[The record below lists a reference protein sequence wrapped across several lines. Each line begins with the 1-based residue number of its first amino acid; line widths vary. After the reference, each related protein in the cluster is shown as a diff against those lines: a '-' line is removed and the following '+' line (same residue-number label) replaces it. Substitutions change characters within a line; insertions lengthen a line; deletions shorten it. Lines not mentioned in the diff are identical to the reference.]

1 MPIKLIFEPY
11 IEVRLMSFE
20 ITERGEYRQF
30 NMIQGD
36 TLPPI
41 RIKVLDNIQDALDL
55 TGHTVDFH
63 FRKIDDLS
71 TLLNSGHTSCTIT
84 DALNGMA
91 QYDWTSGDTD
101 LTGIHYGEFIL
112 TDPNGRRQSYPNYLR
127 FDIRQRLDSVS
138 GIYY

>member
-1 MPIKLIFEPY
+1 MTIKLIFEPY
-11 IEVRLMSFE
+11 LEVRLMSFE

-30 NMIQGD
+30 KMIQGD

-55 TGHTVDFH
+55 SGYSVDFQ

-71 TLLNSGHTSCTIT
+71 TLLNFGRTSCTIT
-84 DALNGMA
+84 DALAGLA

-101 LTGIHYGEFIL
+101 LTGIHYGEFVL
-112 TDPNGRRQSYPNYLR
+112 TDPHGRRQSYPEYLR
-127 FDIRQRLDSVS
+127 FDIKPRLDSVS
-138 GIYY
+138 GIY